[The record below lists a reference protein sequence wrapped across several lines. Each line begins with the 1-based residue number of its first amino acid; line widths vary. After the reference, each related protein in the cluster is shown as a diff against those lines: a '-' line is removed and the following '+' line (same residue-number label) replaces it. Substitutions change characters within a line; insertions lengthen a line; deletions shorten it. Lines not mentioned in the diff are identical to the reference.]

1 MVCRFCCS
9 RCWDRGC
16 WEGCCC
22 CFAAVMSP
30 GKCLSIVPMWPLLAI
45 ILLSIGAG
53 ILLLGCEKFYKALG
67 IDVDRIVITVAQLSV
82 VALIILDAIFA
93 YSVMSNKLRIHNVH
107 CMAEGCRGYRIK
119 DADNICSCLLRSVCK
134 VYNII
139 ILSLN
144 WLAFIISMLL
154 TFLVVFS
161 SCIRRAAGSGSG
173 SRDLPSACPRRGAPA
188 PPVNTPLARSPR
200 SSDLHHP
207 HDGHVA
213 VSRSWLCAPSPKTSR
228 RLTGRSQCSS
238 TACASW
244 TTSSTRRPSRTSSE
258 STTKPPPH
266 WSVTTT
272 NP

>member
-1 MVCRFCCS
+1 
-9 RCWDRGC
+9 
-16 WEGCCC
+16 
-22 CFAAVMSP
+22 MSP

-144 WLAFIISMLL
+144 WLAIFVHRGDEPRRWMAGPGGGRGARERYVLGPA
-154 TFLVVFS
+154 
-161 SCIRRAAGSGSG
+161 CRAARRAWDGNG
-173 SRDLPSACPRRGAPA
+173 RR
-188 PPVNTPLARSPR
+188 
-200 SSDLHHP
+200 
-207 HDGHVA
+207 
-213 VSRSWLCAPSPKTSR
+213 
-228 RLTGRSQCSS
+228 
-238 TACASW
+238 
-244 TTSSTRRPSRTSSE
+244 TRA
-258 STTKPPPH
+258 
-266 WSVTTT
+266 
-272 NP
+272 